1 MLKNVLSSALII
13 VSLCFFTGCTRVP
26 PGEVGILVNNYGNQ
40 KGVEDFPLQTGRVWY
55 NPFTQDLYVYP
66 TYMQSKAWTADKTED
81 SPKDESIT
89 FNSVEGSSITVD
101 VGLNYTLDP
110 EKVPGLFIEFRQDIN
125 TITETYLRNQVR
137 DALGRVGGKYKA
149 IDIFGERKQELLEAV
164 KEDLIEKLKS
174 KGFNIDTLSFV
185 SAPVADQR
193 VMQSINMVIEATQK
207 AVEAENKVKQ
217 VEAEAKQ
224 KIAEAEG
231 KAQSILVEAKAQAE
245 ANQIIA
251 ASITPDL
258 VRYKMLEKWSGN
270 MPKVLGNSDIMTM
283 VDLKE
288 E

>member
-1 MLKNVLSSALII
+1 MSRIVCSLALLFIVLS
-13 VSLCFFTGCTRVP
+13 GCTRVE
-26 PGEVGILVNNYGNQ
+26 PGKVGILVNNYGDQ

-55 NPFTQDLYVYP
+55 NPMTQDLYVYP
-66 TYMQSKAWTADKTED
+66 TYMQSKTWTADKNED

-164 KEDLIEKLKS
+164 KAELVEKLQS

-245 ANQIIA
+245 ANQVIA
-251 ASITPDL
+251 ASITPEL
-258 VRYKMLEKWSGN
+258 VRYKMLEKWSGD
-270 MPKVLGNSDIMTM
+270 MPKVMGGTGDIMTM
-283 VDLKE
+283 VDFDDK
-288 E
+288 